1 MGQPVTPASV
11 LAIALPGATLAVSAS
26 GDGTVLEWD
35 ADKGTAGRRLALGER
50 RAAVLAISPDARH
63 VVCVAD
69 GGTSLLV
76 CDGRTGNLL
85 RTIGPAAAPVR
96 ALAVARE
103 GGMVAAAFDDHV
115 LRCYDP
121 RSGDL
126 VRTVATGPALV
137 HAVAVGDHDEA
148 VTACADGVL
157 RRYHLGSGALI
168 AEIRTPGPGPAR
180 AVTMTGT
187 FAVAGGDDGTIW
199 RWNLPEAT
207 IEPALAAGPA
217 GVRALAV
224 TPGGELVLVLS
235 DDGRISLRQMSHG
248 AVVADLTAPLGAGP
262 PVPPPRLEEPQ
273 QLPLL
278 PPPRLE
284 EPPPLLP
291 PPSSTPPVL
300 DEDVQFTV
308 YRPASLPAADWA
320 SMLVFVHKTEM
331 VMDPV
336 SGPIEPAEEVRAR
349 AQAHF
354 RQVKTNTSQ
363 TDAQAP
369 LVRGGQLHIVP
380 ELPGIKCVPAAA
392 DVVWWQ
398 PIHQAEFQL
407 YAGPELRG
415 RVVRGWVRIWCGPL
429 ILGQLPVALPV
440 RPAGPDPAATPPGL
454 TAQPLVRY
462 RRIFPSYSHRDAQ
475 MVEPF
480 AVAARAIRDEYLQD
494 VLALRVADRWHER
507 IIELIDSAD
516 VFQLFW
522 SANSMRSEHCR
533 REWEHALALRRP
545 EFVCPLYWEDPLP
558 RDPELGLPPVEL
570 NDLHFARIPVAAS
583 PAGPRPGDQI
593 VLDPEPAARAEALAA
608 DPPAMSAPRA
618 EADTGQMAPIGPATE
633 GPPRLVVLS
642 PEALRRRRVY
652 VSRDQFMVG
661 RAAANDLV
669 LDDPYVS
676 RVHAVLGRRGDDVT
690 VQDLGSAAGTTVNGN
705 PVTVPQ
711 RLSPGDVVGFAGVRL
726 RYEGAGAEAGPQSA
740 QPAFP
745 IARDQ
750 PAAASQYAPAQAA
763 IPPRYAD
770 PDIHHQG
777 RAVPRRAA
785 GATKLVL
792 PGILLLVAGFAVYGA
807 TAASPFHVIGAT
819 AGLLGLVLLIAG
831 IVRYAA
837 ARRHRR

>member
-63 VVCVAD
+63 MVCAAD

-85 RTIGPAAAPVR
+85 RTIGPTAAPAR

-103 GGMVAAAFDDHV
+103 GGLVVGAFDDQV

-126 VRTVATGPALV
+126 VRTMATGPALV
-137 HAVAVGDHDEA
+137 HAVAVGDHADEA

-157 RRYHLGSGALI
+157 RRYHLGRGALI
-168 AEIRTPGPGPAR
+168 AEIGTPGPSQAR

-235 DDGRISLRQMSHG
+235 DDGRISLRQMSDG
-248 AVVADLTAPLGAGP
+248 AVVADLTARLGAGP
-262 PVPPPRLEEPQ
+262 LVPPPRLEES
-273 QLPLL
+273 
-278 PPPRLE
+278 
-284 EPPPLLP
+284 PPLLP
-291 PPSSTPPVL
+291 PPPSTPPVL

-354 RQVKTNTSQ
+354 RQVKTHRNQ
-363 TDAQAP
+363 ADAQAP

-380 ELPGIKCVPAAA
+380 ELPGIKCFPPAA

-429 ILGQLPVALPV
+429 ILGQLPIALPV
-440 RPAGPDPAATPPGL
+440 QPAGPDPAATPPGL
-454 TAQPLVRY
+454 TAQPVVRY

-480 AVAARAIRDEYLQD
+480 AMAARAIRDEYLQD
-494 VLALRVADRWHER
+494 VLALRVADRWQER

-558 RDPELGLPPVEL
+558 RAPELGLPPAQL
-570 NDLHFARIPVAAS
+570 NDLHFARIPVAAP
-583 PAGPRPGDQI
+583 PAGHQPGDQI
-593 VLDPEPAARAEALAA
+593 VVLGAEPAARAGASAA
-608 DPPAMSAPRA
+608 GPPAMSAPRA
-618 EADTGQMAPIGPATE
+618 EADTGEMAPIGPATE
-633 GPPRLVVLS
+633 GPPRLLVLS
-642 PEALRRRRVY
+642 PETLRGRRVP
-652 VSRDQFMVG
+652 VTRDQFMVG
-661 RAAANDLV
+661 RAPTNDLV
-669 LDDPYVS
+669 LADPYVS
-676 RVHAVLGRRGDDVT
+676 RVHAVLGRRGDDLT
-690 VQDLGSAAGTTVNGN
+690 VQDLGSTAGTTVNGI

-726 RYEGAGAEAGPQSA
+726 RYEGAGAEAGPQLA
-740 QPAFP
+740 RPAFP
-745 IARDQ
+745 VASDE
-750 PAAASQYAPAQAA
+750 PAAASQYASPPAA
-763 IPPRYAD
+763 I
-770 PDIHHQG
+770 
-777 RAVPRRAA
+777 PRRAA
-785 GATKLVL
+785 EPDIRHQERAASRRAGGATKLVL
-792 PGILLLVAGFAVYGA
+792 PGILLLVAGFAVYS
-807 TAASPFHVIGAT
+807 AAGSPFHVIGAT

-837 ARRHRR
+837 TRRYRR